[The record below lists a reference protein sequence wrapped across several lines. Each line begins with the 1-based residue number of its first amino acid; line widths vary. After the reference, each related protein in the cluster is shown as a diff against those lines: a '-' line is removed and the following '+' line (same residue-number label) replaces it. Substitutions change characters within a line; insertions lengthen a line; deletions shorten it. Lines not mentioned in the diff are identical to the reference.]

1 VWPIDVSEVARLGF
15 APQDSSAGQLIV
27 GRFVV
32 E

>member
-1 VWPIDVSEVARLGF
+1 VARLGF
-15 APQDSSAGQLIV
+15 APQDPSAGQLIV